1 MTTVVRLGGGETEVV
16 ARSAMPVSAQALFDW
31 HERPGAFERLTPS
44 WMPARVLARSGGI
57 HDGATVS
64 LAVPLG
70 PLSLRWDVR
79 HEGYTPGR
87 GFRDVQTRG
96 PFAAWTHHHGMEP
109 TADGTSVLEDRIRY
123 RLPLAALADL
133 VASRFAAGELTRLLR
148 WRHALTAGDLARHRM
163 FAARGP
169 RRIAI
174 TGASGF
180 VGAALVPFLT
190 TGGHE
195 VRGIGRGAGADI
207 RWDPTRGTL
216 DATRLEGVDAVIH
229 LAGENVGAR
238 WTAARR
244 RAIVE
249 SRVRGTRL
257 LAEACARCTV
267 KPEVL
272 VSASAIG
279 IYGVRG
285 DEWLDESSA
294 LGDDF
299 LAEVGQAW
307 EAATAPAR
315 DAGIRVVHLRIGIVL
330 NPAGGALGKMLL
342 PFQLGVGGRLGSG
355 RQWMSWISREDLVGA
370 IHHALQTP
378 SLQGPVNAV
387 APAPVTNAEF
397 TRVLARVL
405 RRPAIAPVPAVALR
419 ALFGEMAQGTVLAS
433 QRVRP
438 AALEASGFR
447 FQHPTLEEALRFE
460 LGRG

>member
-1 MTTVVRLGGGETEVV
+1 MTTDAQGTEVV
-16 ARSAMPVSAQALFDW
+16 LRSPMPASAEALFAW
-31 HERPGAFERLTPS
+31 HERPGAFERLTPA
-44 WMPARVLARSGGI
+44 WMPARVLAREGGI
-57 HDGATVS
+57 REGATVR
-64 LAVPLG
+64 LAVPVG
-70 PLSLRWDVR
+70 PLALRWDVR
-79 HEGYTPGR
+79 HEGYLPGR
-87 GFRDVQTRG
+87 EFRDVQTRG
-96 PFAAWTHHHGMEP
+96 PFAAWSHTHRTEP
-109 TADGTSVLEDRIRY
+109 VDAAQSVLEDRIRF
-123 RLPLAALADL
+123 RLPMGPMGAL
-133 VASRFAAGELTRLLR
+133 VAGAYTRTQLARLLR
-148 WRHALTAGDLARHRM
+148 WRHALTAADLTRHAT

-195 VRGIGRGAGADI
+195 VRTIGRGTTSAV
-207 RWDPTRGTL
+207 RWDPTRGAL
-216 DATRLEGVDAVIH
+216 DTEALEGVDAVIH

-249 SRVRGTRL
+249 SRVQGTRL
-257 LAEACARCTV
+257 IAERCARMRTP
-267 KPEVL
+267 PEVL

-279 IYGVRG
+279 IYGIRG

-315 DAGIRVVHLRIGIVL
+315 DAGIRVVRLRIGIVL
-330 NPAGGALGKMLL
+330 NPAGGALAKMLL
-342 PFQLGVGGRLGSG
+342 PFRLGAGGRLGDG

-370 IHHALQTP
+370 IHHAVQTP
-378 SLQGPVNAV
+378 SLAGAVNAT
-387 APAPVTNAEF
+387 APTPVTNAEF
-397 TRVLARVL
+397 TRTLARVL
-405 RRPAIAPVPAVALR
+405 HRPALAPVPAFALR
-419 ALFGEMAQGTVLAS
+419 ALFGPMAEGTVLAS

-438 AALEASGFR
+438 TALEAAGFR
-447 FQHPTLEEALRFE
+447 FLHPTLEAALRFE
-460 LGRG
+460 LGR

>member
-1 MTTVVRLGGGETEVV
+1 METRGHDGSLVIER
-16 ARSAMPVSAQALFDW
+16 RSPMPVSAEALFAW
-31 HERPGAFERLTPS
+31 HERPGAFERLTPA
-44 WMPARVLARSGGI
+44 WMPARVLAREGGI
-57 HDGATVS
+57 RDGATVR
-64 LAVPLG
+64 LAVPVG
-70 PLSLRWDVR
+70 PLHLRWDVR
-79 HEGYTPGR
+79 HEGYEAGR
-87 GFRDVQTRG
+87 VFRDVQTRG
-96 PFAAWTHHHGMEP
+96 PFAAWEHTHRMEP
-109 TADGTSVLEDRIRY
+109 VDAGHSVLEDRIRF
-123 RLPLAALADL
+123 RLPLGPLGTL
-133 VASRFAAGELTRLLR
+133 AAGAYTRAQLARLLA
-148 WRHALTAGDLARHRM
+148 WRHALTAADLERHAA
-163 FAARGP
+163 FVARGP
-169 RRIAI
+169 RRFAV

-195 VRGIGRGAGADI
+195 VRTIGRGAGATV
-207 RWDPTRGTL
+207 RWDPARGQL
-216 DATRLEGVDAVIH
+216 DADALEGVDGVIH

-249 SRVRGTRL
+249 SRIQGTRL
-257 LAEACARCTV
+257 LAERCARLRT

-279 IYGVRG
+279 IYGLRG

-330 NPAGGALGKMLL
+330 NPAGGALAKMLL

-370 IHHALQTP
+370 IHHALQVP
-378 SLQGPVNAV
+378 SLAGPVNAT
-387 APAPVTNAEF
+387 APAPVTNAQF
-397 TRVLARVL
+397 TRTLARVL
-405 RRPAIAPVPAVALR
+405 RRPAIAPVPAAALR
-419 ALFGEMAQGTVLAS
+419 ALFGEMAEGTVLAS

-447 FQHPTLEEALRFE
+447 FRHPTLETALRFE
-460 LGRG
+460 LGRA

>member
-1 MTTVVRLGGGETEVV
+1 VTPDERGDEVTR
-16 ARSAMPVSAQALFDW
+16 RSPMPVSAEALFAW
-31 HERPGAFERLTPS
+31 HERPGAFERLTPA
-44 WMPARVLARSGGI
+44 WMPARVLARAGGI
-57 HDGATVS
+57 RDGATVR
-64 LAVPLG
+64 LAVPVG
-70 PLSLRWDVR
+70 PFALRWDVR
-79 HEGYTPGR
+79 HEGYEPGR
-87 GFRDVQTRG
+87 AFRDVQTRG
-96 PFAAWTHHHGMEP
+96 PFAAWAHTHRMEP
-109 TADGTSVLEDRIRY
+109 VAADRSVLEDRIRF
-123 RLPLAALADL
+123 RLPLGPLGAI
-133 VASRFAAGELTRLLR
+133 AAGAYTRAQLARLLA
-148 WRHALTAGDLARHRM
+148 WRHALTAGDLARHAA

-169 RRIAI
+169 RRLAI

-195 VRGIGRGAGADI
+195 VRTIGRGPGNTI
-207 RWDPTRGTL
+207 PWDPARGAL
-216 DATRLEGVDAVIH
+216 DAEALEGVDGVIH

-244 RAIVE
+244 RAIVA
-249 SRVRGTRL
+249 SRVEGTRL
-257 LAEACARCTV
+257 IAERCARLRTP
-267 KPEVL
+267 PEVL

-285 DEWLDESSA
+285 DEWLDETSA

-299 LAEVGQAW
+299 LAEVGRAW

-330 NPAGGALGKMLL
+330 NPAGGALAKMLL
-342 PFQLGVGGRLGSG
+342 PFRLGAGGRLGDG

-378 SLQGPVNAV
+378 TLAGPVNAT
-387 APAPVTNAEF
+387 APTPVTNADF
-397 TRVLARVL
+397 TRTLAQVLH
-405 RRPAIAPVPAVALR
+405 RPALAPVPAVALR

-447 FQHPTLEEALRFE
+447 FLHPTLDAALRFE
-460 LGRG
+460 LGRP